1 MENQNK
7 EKEIR
12 VKKIYGIEIS
22 EFEFFCIRMITDY
35 LFLDRFNDSA
45 SFIRFEQCF
54 GPLFSIKDTKFKL
67 VDAYKEIVGKKKK
80 YITFPRMIKSYIN
93 WKKKLSSNYSFNLF
107 MNEIFNNM
115 IVKRGEVIGRLVEG
129 ERVFSTRNCNNRK
142 IITKLSVQTDKTKNK
157 INGFILEYDE
167 VFKSI
172 LCIKEKPEDI
182 NLEIHFNLFH
192 SNNETL
198 SHKLE
203 LDRDG
208 ITHIAGKFEENTGI
222 IKFLIFKCRS
232 GKTMY
237 IGDSTE
243 KENEKITSFIFGSSK
258 CQLKALKIGLIK
270 EQLSYIEPKYQ
281 ISTRINENLNIKFED
296 LNEQYIENDLLK
308 FEEKEYENASED
320 QIGINEEEKKKFLYP
335 LIRDDQFVDKMNLLE
350 EKNGK
355 NFNEI
360 YKSYFE
366 EGKPIDKFKEG
377 MKKILIDSMN
387 KENREEK
394 LRTEKNLMD
403 NLYYKKNNFDSVFVK
418 MIKFKDKIK
427 DKVGKGDDVEF
438 IVEEEEED
446 DDLNLIKIKS
456 GEYVVKEQ
464 NKKNEQNL
472 RANKINE
479 NKEKEQKESKE
490 QKITKEQKIIKE
502 QKEQK
507 ESKEPKDNNNKSNSN
522 YSYTEKTDN
531 VYNNHKIVEIKY
543 ASKKDNN
550 KEPQDNIKK

>member
-232 GKTMY
+232 RRFNRKRRRKN
-237 IGDSTE
+237 I
-243 KENEKITSFIFGSSK
+243 FI
-258 CQLKALKIGLIK
+258 
-270 EQLSYIEPKYQ
+270 
-281 ISTRINENLNIKFED
+281 
-296 LNEQYIENDLLK
+296 
-308 FEEKEYENASED
+308 
-320 QIGINEEEKKKFLYP
+320 
-335 LIRDDQFVDKMNLLE
+335 
-350 EKNGK
+350 
-355 NFNEI
+355 
-360 YKSYFE
+360 YFWF
-366 EGKPIDKFKEG
+366 FKE
-377 MKKILIDSMN
+377 S
-387 KENREEK
+387 
-394 LRTEKNLMD
+394 
-403 NLYYKKNNFDSVFVK
+403 
-418 MIKFKDKIK
+418 
-427 DKVGKGDDVEF
+427 
-438 IVEEEEED
+438 
-446 DDLNLIKIKS
+446 IKS
-456 GEYVVKEQ
+456 IKNWI
-464 NKKNEQNL
+464 NKRSISL
-472 RANKINE
+472 
-479 NKEKEQKESKE
+479 
-490 QKITKEQKIIKE
+490 
-502 QKEQK
+502 
-507 ESKEPKDNNNKSNSN
+507 
-522 YSYTEKTDN
+522 Y
-531 VYNNHKIVEIKY
+531 
-543 ASKKDNN
+543 
-550 KEPQDNIKK
+550 